1 MVTASFVSLLMATV
15 EPFAMVVSTLMSFT
29 VMAVAA
35 FITMISMM
43 MALAMMMPMVI
54 APGVRIILQSPFSK
68 SFCGRIR
75 SPLNPRIKPD
85 TQICKRH
92 LCTPAN
98 AAADQRISFHCL
110 QKTSES
116 AMPISVRVN
125 NLFIYNPSIFYI
137 I

>member
-1 MVTASFVSLLMATV
+1 MLTAVLMAAITV
-15 EPFAMVVSTLMSFT
+15 V
-29 VMAVAA
+29 
-35 FITMISMM
+35 
-43 MALAMMMPMVI
+43 MMPVVI
-54 APGVRIILQSPFSK
+54 AVGVRIILQSPFSK